1 MYHLFFLLP
10 NLIYDFLFFIFS
22 TFLSSFLS
30 FLMGKE
36 KEKKIIEREGG
47 AGGGRSRNAR
57 ELVLIGRHNL
67 TYNIC

>member
-1 MYHLFFLLP
+1 
-10 NLIYDFLFFIFS
+10 
-22 TFLSSFLS
+22 
-30 FLMGKE
+30 MGKE